1 MSLYQSCRNTV
12 YIRRVLRMCAK
23 KQKEELDEI
32 NTALFVINI
41 SSGII
46 LGNVIGNTLSG
57 RH

>member
-1 MSLYQSCRNTV
+1 
-12 YIRRVLRMCAK
+12 MCAK